1 MKGRLTVE
9 GSNDAKKRKKKLTF
23 KNNAPFQ
30 SCISKINNTYVDDA
44 EDPDIAM
51 PMSNLLEYSSNYSMT
66 SGSLWNC

>member
-1 MKGRLTVE
+1 MKGRLTVK

-30 SCISKINNTYVDDA
+30 PCISKINNTYVDNA
-44 EDPDIAM
+44 EDLDIVI

-66 SGSLWNC
+66 SGSLWNY